1 MMEVVHLNKESLTKL
16 LGQNEKAVLVDF
28 WAEWCGPCQMM
39 GPVLDRIAAERE
51 DLIVGKINV
60 DQYPELAGEYSVESI
75 PTLFLFRN
83 GKAEKRITGFL
94 EKDALLSKLG
104 L

>member
-1 MMEVVHLNKESLTKL
+1 MDAVHLNKESLSKL
-16 LGQNEKAVLVDF
+16 LGQNAKAVLVDF

-39 GPVLDRIAAERE
+39 GPVLEQIAAERD

-60 DQYPELAGEYSVESI
+60 DEYPDLAGEYSMDTI
-75 PTLFLFRN
+75 PALLLFRN
-83 GKAEKRITGFL
+83 GKLEKRVAGFMN
-94 EKDALLSKLG
+94 KDVLLSRLG

>member
-1 MMEVVHLNKESLTKL
+1 MMEVVHLNKESLSKL
-16 LGQNEKAVLVDF
+16 LGQNAKAVLVDF

-39 GPVLDRIAAERE
+39 GPVLEQIAAERD

-60 DQYPELAGEYSVESI
+60 DQYPELAGEYAVESI

-83 GKAEKRITGFL
+83 GKLEKRITGFMD
-94 EKDALLSKLG
+94 KDALLSRLG

>member
-1 MMEVVHLNKESLTKL
+1 MDVVHLNKESLSKL
-16 LGQNEKAVLVDF
+16 LGQNAKAVLVDF

-39 GPVLDRIAAERE
+39 GPVLEQIAAERD

-60 DQYPELAGEYSVESI
+60 DEYPDLAGEYSVDTI
-75 PTLFLFRN
+75 PALHLFRN
-83 GKAEKRITGFL
+83 GKLEKRVAGFMN
-94 EKDALLSKLG
+94 KDVLLSRLG

>member
-1 MMEVVHLNKESLTKL
+1 MDVVHLNKESLSKL
-16 LGQNEKAVLVDF
+16 LGQNAKAVLVDF

-39 GPVLDRIAAERE
+39 APVLEQIAAERD

-60 DQYPELAGEYSVESI
+60 DEYPDLAGEYSVDSI
-75 PTLFLFRN
+75 PALLLFRN
-83 GKAEKRITGFL
+83 GKLEKRVAGFMN
-94 EKDALLSKLG
+94 KDVLLSRLG

>member
-16 LGQNEKAVLVDF
+16 LSQNAKAVLVDF

-39 GPVLDRIAAERE
+39 GPVLDKIAAERE

-83 GKAEKRITGFL
+83 GKVEKRITGFM

>member
-16 LGQNEKAVLVDF
+16 LSQNAKAVLVDF

-39 GPVLDRIAAERE
+39 GPVLDKIASERE

-83 GKAEKRITGFL
+83 GKVEKRITGFM

>member
-1 MMEVVHLNKESLTKL
+1 MDVVHLNKESLSKL
-16 LGQNEKAVLVDF
+16 LGQNAKAVLVDF

-39 GPVLDRIAAERE
+39 GPVLEQIAAERD

-60 DQYPELAGEYSVESI
+60 DEYPDLAGEYSVDSI
-75 PTLFLFRN
+75 PALLLFRN
-83 GKAEKRITGFL
+83 GKLEKRVAGFMN
-94 EKDALLSKLG
+94 KDVLLSRLG

>member
-1 MMEVVHLNKESLTKL
+1 MDAVHLNKESLSKL
-16 LGQNEKAVLVDF
+16 LGQNAKAVLVDF

-39 GPVLDRIAAERE
+39 GPVLEQIAAERD

-60 DQYPELAGEYSVESI
+60 DEYPDLAGEYSVDSI
-75 PTLFLFRN
+75 PALLLFRN
-83 GKAEKRITGFL
+83 GKLEKRVAGFMN
-94 EKDALLSKLG
+94 KDVLLSRLG

>member
-1 MMEVVHLNKESLTKL
+1 MDVVHLNKESLSKL
-16 LGQNEKAVLVDF
+16 LGQNAKAVLVDF

-39 GPVLDRIAAERE
+39 APVLEQIAAERD

-60 DQYPELAGEYSVESI
+60 DEYPDLAGEYSVDTI
-75 PTLFLFRN
+75 PALLLFRN
-83 GKAEKRITGFL
+83 GKLEKRVAGFMN
-94 EKDALLSKLG
+94 KDVLLSRLG

>member
-1 MMEVVHLNKESLTKL
+1 MEVVHLNKESLTKL

-28 WAEWCGPCQMM
+28 WAQWCGPCQMM
-39 GPVLDRIAAERE
+39 GPVLEKIAAERE
-51 DLIVGKINV
+51 DLIVGKIDV

-83 GKAEKRITGFL
+83 GKVEKRLTGFM
-94 EKDALLSKLG
+94 EKDMLLSRLG

>member
-16 LGQNEKAVLVDF
+16 LSQNAKVVLVDF

-39 GPVLDRIAAERE
+39 GPVLDKIASERE

-83 GKAEKRITGFL
+83 GKVEKRITGFM

>member
-1 MMEVVHLNKESLTKL
+1 MEVVHLNGESLTKL

-28 WAEWCGPCQMM
+28 WATWCGPCQMM
-39 GPVLDRIAAERE
+39 APVLEKIAAERE
-51 DLIVGKINV
+51 DLIVGKIDV

-83 GKAEKRITGFL
+83 GKVEKRVLGFMD
-94 EKDALLSKLG
+94 KDMLLSRLG

>member
-1 MMEVVHLNKESLTKL
+1 MDVVHLNKESLSKL
-16 LGQNEKAVLVDF
+16 LGQNAKAVLVDF

-39 GPVLDRIAAERE
+39 GPVLEQIAAERD

-60 DQYPELAGEYSVESI
+60 DEHPDLAGEYSVDSI
-75 PTLFLFRN
+75 PALFLFRN
-83 GKAEKRITGFL
+83 GKLERRVAGFMN
-94 EKDALLSKLG
+94 KDVLLSRLG

>member
-1 MMEVVHLNKESLTKL
+1 MDAVHLNKESLSKL
-16 LGQNEKAVLVDF
+16 LGQNAKAVLVDF

-39 GPVLDRIAAERE
+39 GPVLEQIAAERD

-60 DQYPELAGEYSVESI
+60 DEYPDLAGEYSVDTI
-75 PTLFLFRN
+75 PALLLFRN
-83 GKAEKRITGFL
+83 GKLEKRVAGFMN
-94 EKDALLSKLG
+94 KDVLLSRLG

>member
-1 MMEVVHLNKESLTKL
+1 MEVVHLNKESLTKL
-16 LGQNEKAVLVDF
+16 LSQNAKAVLVDF

-39 GPVLDRIAAERE
+39 GPVLDKIASERE

-83 GKAEKRITGFL
+83 GKVEKRITGFM

>member
-1 MMEVVHLNKESLTKL
+1 MDVVHLNKESLSKL
-16 LGQNEKAVLVDF
+16 LGQNAKAVLVDF

-39 GPVLDRIAAERE
+39 GPVLEQIAAERD

-60 DQYPELAGEYSVESI
+60 DEYPDLAGEYSVDTI
-75 PTLFLFRN
+75 PALLLFRN
-83 GKAEKRITGFL
+83 GKLEKRVAGFMN
-94 EKDALLSKLG
+94 KDVLLSRLG

>member
-1 MMEVVHLNKESLTKL
+1 MDVVHLNKESLSKL
-16 LGQNEKAVLVDF
+16 LGQNAKAVLVDF

>member
-1 MMEVVHLNKESLTKL
+1 MDVVHLNRESLSKL
-16 LGQNEKAVLVDF
+16 LGQNAKAVLVDF

-39 GPVLDRIAAERE
+39 GPVLEQIAAERD

-60 DQYPELAGEYSVESI
+60 DEHPDLAGEYSVDSI
-75 PTLFLFRN
+75 PALFLFRN
-83 GKAEKRITGFL
+83 GKLERRVAGFMN
-94 EKDALLSKLG
+94 KDVLLSRLG

>member
-1 MMEVVHLNKESLTKL
+1 MDAIHLNKESLSKL
-16 LGQNEKAVLVDF
+16 LGQNAKAVLVDF

-39 GPVLDRIAAERE
+39 GPVLEQIAAERD

-60 DQYPELAGEYSVESI
+60 DEYPDLAGEYSVDSI
-75 PTLFLFRN
+75 PALLLFRN
-83 GKAEKRITGFL
+83 GKLEKRVAGFMN
-94 EKDALLSKLG
+94 KDVLLSRLG